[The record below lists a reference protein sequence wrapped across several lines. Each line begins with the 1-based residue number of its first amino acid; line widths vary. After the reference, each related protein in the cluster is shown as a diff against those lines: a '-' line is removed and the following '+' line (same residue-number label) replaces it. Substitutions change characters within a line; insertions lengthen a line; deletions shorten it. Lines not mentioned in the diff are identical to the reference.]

1 MILVLKG
8 YLKGVM
14 KRNFRFRF
22 YDLILWIIAYWLKR
36 GLIFYVDLCSPLPTW
51 STWSTKISRNIRGNF
66 ARHSSFHE
74 FLTNIPRVFR
84 EISSKLRRYLV
95 GISRKLR
102 QFGEVFAKCS
112 SNVREC
118 FVKVSWDF
126 REMFFKCTWVFR
138 ECFMRSSQI
147 VLQMYATNVP

>member
-1 MILVLKG
+1 MGTFLVSYLFLIKTRSYFLSNSIWLPRYMLLKLVHICEFW
-8 YLKGVM
+8 YM
-14 KRNFRFRF
+14 
-22 YDLILWIIAYWLKR
+22 
-36 GLIFYVDLCSPLPTW
+36 CSPLPTW